1 MEQDLQE
8 KAKLIEIKPIFN
20 SSNIAGI
27 GYDKQNRLLKVV
39 FRNKNNYSTYVYENV
54 EPETYNSITTSDS
67 IGKTLSEMVIRN
79 KSKYNYKKL

>member
-8 KAKLIEIKPIFN
+8 KAKLIEIKPILN

-27 GYDKQNRLLKVV
+27 GYDEQNRLLKVV
-39 FRNKNNYSTYVYENV
+39 FRNKTNYSTYVYENV